1 MKMGSDLGVL
11 HRRKAIARARAQL
24 PEAQALNFKGNTP
37 HEKEVSSI
45 DNPGQLHGQRFSR
58 SPYLK
63 FPPQAGV
70 LGGVSFTT
78 LTFLGGAAIGYILYD
93 EYKSK
98 SRFDTKRLKYAAKVG
113 ALIGGGYAATHALTM
128 AGQRG
133 IIPGAGQ

>member
-45 DNPGQLHGQRFSR
+45 DNPGDYMGNDSLGALTWNS
-58 SPYLK
+58 L
-63 FPPQAGV
+63 PQAGV

-98 SRFDTKRLKYAAKVG
+98 TRFDTKRLKYAAKIG

>member
-45 DNPGQLHGQRFSR
+45 DNPGDYMGNDSLGALTWNS
-58 SPYLK
+58 L
-63 FPPQAGV
+63 PQAGF
-70 LGGVSFTT
+70 LGLTSFTT
-78 LTFLGGAAIGYILYD
+78 LTFLGGATIGYILYD

-98 SRFDTKRLKYAAKVG
+98 TRFDKERLKYAAKIG

>member
-45 DNPGQLHGQRFSR
+45 DNPGDYMGNDSLGALTRNS
-58 SPYLK
+58 L
-63 FPPQAGV
+63 PQAGV